1 MLWSTF
7 VITKWDGSCCN
18 TAWNHLLS
26 CVGRKALWL
35 WFFFSMCPML
45 DCSLPVIMG
54 KEQSEHSQ
62 TLLVVLCQI
71 PAAPAWAAV
80 IVNLLVPGEPCPF
93 STSLQFLQICWK
105 SSWHKQSRLLSALA
119 EVCVF
124 GFSLFSVVVSS
135 FPAGKIVIQQGNG
148 NTGQEI
154 RDRRCLT
161 FP

>member
-1 MLWSTF
+1 
-7 VITKWDGSCCN
+7 
-18 TAWNHLLS
+18 
-26 CVGRKALWL
+26 
-35 WFFFSMCPML
+35 ML

-93 STSLQFLQICWK
+93 STSLQYLQMCWK

-135 FPAGKIVIQQGNG
+135 PYNREMVTQGRKS
-148 NTGQEI
+148 EI
-154 RDRRCLT
+154 RRCLT
-161 FP
+161 FPYTRKQGCKLVRIRSSSSQLAQRRSLAFPADREAGGR

>member
-1 MLWSTF
+1 
-7 VITKWDGSCCN
+7 
-18 TAWNHLLS
+18 
-26 CVGRKALWL
+26 
-35 WFFFSMCPML
+35 ML

-93 STSLQFLQICWK
+93 STSLQYLQMCWK

-154 RDRRCLT
+154 RDQEVFNISLHKETRMQTSEDQEQLIPACTKKELG
-161 FP
+161 FPC